1 MYESSFNL
9 QRDEKKSYAQTKCC
23 HQMHR
28 YICSD
33 GETFQAYTATGTR
46 EVRCCTR
53 AVFNLQRDEKK
64 SYAQTKFC
72 NNREIYCS
80 EKV

>member
-1 MYESSFNL
+1 MMYESSFNL

-46 EVRCCTR
+46 EVR
-53 AVFNLQRDEKK
+53 
-64 SYAQTKFC
+64 
-72 NNREIYCS
+72 
-80 EKV
+80 